1 MTRTDLCDRAKRI
14 CCHLSQAVRKLV
26 PEGIGRWAG
35 AWDIVAKSDAD
46 FMLALARWE
55 ADPTDESAAAV
66 KVAYQAALKAW
77 RLAVKQYDLHTRPTS
92 TLADEDHQAPS
103 GGGKP

>member
-1 MTRTDLCDRAKRI
+1 MTSTELSDRGTGI
-14 CCHLSQAVRKLV
+14 CQRLSQAVSELV
-26 PEGIGRWAG
+26 PEGIGCWPE

>member
-35 AWDIVAKSDAD
+35 AWDIVGEASAD
-46 FMLALARWE
+46 FMLELAMWE
-55 ADPTDESAAAV
+55 ADPCQKSAARV
-66 KVAYQAALKAW
+66 KAAHDDVLEAW
-77 RLAVKQYDLHTRPTS
+77 RRAAAEFN
-92 TLADEDHQAPS
+92 TLA
-103 GGGKP
+103 